1 MNEKLKDSLQNLQKA
16 NTSLHRAIEHTPRND
31 LIISAIIKNFEFNF
45 ELSWKAMKR
54 LLTHHGVPTS
64 SPRQAIAES
73 YRKRFIENE
82 SAWIRMIEDR
92 NLTVHTYD
100 ENFAREMSERI
111 ETMYLPNFDAFF
123 QRLTSEVSL
132 S

>member
-1 MNEKLKDSLQNLQKA
+1 MNEKLKDSLQNLQRA
-16 NTSLHRAIEHTPRND
+16 NASLHMAINHTPRNA

-73 YRKRFIENE
+73 YRKRFLANE
-82 SAWIRMIEDR
+82 ESWIGMIEDR

-100 ENFAREMSERI
+100 ENFAKEMATRI
-111 ETMYLPNFDAFF
+111 ETKYISSFDAFLE
-123 QRLTSEVSL
+123 RLLAEVSSL
-132 S
+132 